1 MRNPLLQ
8 ISGVRAD
15 ELKAGDCVVL
25 PQYGT
30 RDRVKAVSVDH
41 GMVLVAFDSCP
52 EWRYDAAARVSVAP
66 AGE

>member
-8 ISGVRAD
+8 IQGVRAD
-15 ELKAGDCVVL
+15 ELKVGDCVVL

-41 GMVLVAFDSCP
+41 GVVQVEFESCP
-52 EWRYDAAARVSVAP
+52 EWFYEAAARVSVLQ
-66 AGE
+66 AGV